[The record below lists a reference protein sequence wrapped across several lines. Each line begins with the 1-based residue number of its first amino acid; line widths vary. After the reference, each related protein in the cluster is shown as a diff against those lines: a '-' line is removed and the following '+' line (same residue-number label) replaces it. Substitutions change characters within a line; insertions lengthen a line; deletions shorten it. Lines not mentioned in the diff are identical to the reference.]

1 MQKQAGDTMNTMQFV
16 VPCHFGTEAVLKR
29 EIIDLGY
36 EICSVE
42 DGRVIFDGDAEAL
55 CRANLF
61 LRTAKRV
68 LLLLGRFHAESF
80 EELFQGTRAIAWEDI
95 LPANAKFW
103 VTKASPVKSRL
114 FSAPDIQSVMI
125 KAMVERMR
133 EHYGYQQFPEDGDAY
148 PVRVFLYKDE
158 VTVALDTSG
167 EPLHKRGYRQWTP
180 KAPLDETLAAALI
193 DLTPW
198 KADRILVDPFCGSGT
213 ILIEAAMKA
222 ANIAPGVSR
231 NFLAEHWDHLVPRSE
246 WAACRE
252 EALEMEN
259 RKIEL
264 SVQGFDIDGKVLKLA
279 RENARL
285 AGVDHLIHLQQR
297 PVSELQHSKKYGFL
311 ITNPPYGER
320 LEDKQALPKLYQELG
335 ESYRRLDNW
344 SMYVITS
351 YEHAER
357 DIGRKADRNRKL
369 YNGMIKTYYY
379 QFLGARPPRREHRPG
394 RAS

>member
-1 MQKQAGDTMNTMQFV
+1 MNTMQFV

-114 FSAPDIQSVMI
+114 FSAPDIQSVMK

-311 ITNPPYGER
+311 ITNPPYVER

>member
-1 MQKQAGDTMNTMQFV
+1 MNTMQFV

-114 FSAPDIQSVMI
+114 FSAPDIQSVMK

-297 PVSELQHSKKYGFL
+297 PVSELQHSTKYGFL

-394 RAS
+394 GAS

>member
-1 MQKQAGDTMNTMQFV
+1 MNTMQFV

-114 FSAPDIQSVMI
+114 FSAPDIQSVMK

-297 PVSELQHSKKYGFL
+297 PVSELQHSKKYDFL

-379 QFLGARPPRREHRPG
+379 QFLGARPTRREHRPG

>member
-114 FSAPDIQSVMI
+114 FSAPDIQSVMK

-297 PVSELQHSKKYGFL
+297 PVNELQHSKKYGFL

>member
-1 MQKQAGDTMNTMQFV
+1 MNTMQFV

-114 FSAPDIQSVMI
+114 FSAPDIQSVMK

-297 PVSELQHSKKYGFL
+297 PVNELQHSKKYGFL

>member
-1 MQKQAGDTMNTMQFV
+1 
-16 VPCHFGTEAVLKR
+16 
-29 EIIDLGY
+29 
-36 EICSVE
+36 
-42 DGRVIFDGDAEAL
+42 
-55 CRANLF
+55 
-61 LRTAKRV
+61 
-68 LLLLGRFHAESF
+68 
-80 EELFQGTRAIAWEDI
+80 
-95 LPANAKFW
+95 
-103 VTKASPVKSRL
+103 
-114 FSAPDIQSVMI
+114 
-125 KAMVERMR
+125 
-133 EHYGYQQFPEDGDAY
+133 
-148 PVRVFLYKDE
+148 
-158 VTVALDTSG
+158 
-167 EPLHKRGYRQWTP
+167 
-180 KAPLDETLAAALI
+180 
-193 DLTPW
+193 
-198 KADRILVDPFCGSGT
+198 SGT

-379 QFLGARPPRREHRPG
+379 QFLGARPPRRENRQG

>member
-114 FSAPDIQSVMI
+114 FSAPDIQSVMK

>member
-1 MQKQAGDTMNTMQFV
+1 MNTMQFV

-42 DGRVIFDGDAEAL
+42 YGRVIFDGDAEAL

-114 FSAPDIQSVMI
+114 FSAPDIQSVMK

-379 QFLGARPPRREHRPG
+379 QFLGARPPRRENRPG

>member
-1 MQKQAGDTMNTMQFV
+1 MNTMQFV

-114 FSAPDIQSVMI
+114 FSAPDIQSVMK

-379 QFLGARPPRREHRPG
+379 QFLGARPPRRENRPG